1 MIKFYGITYMYEGH
15 AHYTIVEMNSPDT
28 YEQHVLDVI
37 ESLTRAGAVITD
49 IHRI

>member
-1 MIKFYGITYMYEGH
+1 MRRLYGITYMYEGH
-15 AHYTIVEMNSPDT
+15 AHHTFVGMNSPDT
-28 YEQHVLDVI
+28 YEQHVLDAI

>member
-1 MIKFYGITYMYEGH
+1 MRRLYGITYMYEGH

-28 YEQHVLDVI
+28 YEQRVLNVI
-37 ESLTRAGAVITD
+37 ESLTCAGAVITD